1 MPIIRYA
8 ENSDWPFWSELD
20 NHLAKSDF
28 NVKVNLERGYT
39 LVEDD
44 VRIGMLHYS
53 LLWDT
58 IPFCALLHIADPYQK
73 QGYGQMLMKH
83 WESDMR
89 SKGHGMVLTSTRVDE
104 GAQHFYRKLGYSDC
118 GARIRAAHGT
128 IPVEANLADR
138 PGKPPGAG
146 RTRIGPCAAQALPFL
161 MRT

>member
-118 GARIRAAHGT
+118 GGLMLDAPGYEQPMELFLSKRI
-128 IPVEANLADR
+128 
-138 PGKPPGAG
+138 
-146 RTRIGPCAAQALPFL
+146 
-161 MRT
+161 